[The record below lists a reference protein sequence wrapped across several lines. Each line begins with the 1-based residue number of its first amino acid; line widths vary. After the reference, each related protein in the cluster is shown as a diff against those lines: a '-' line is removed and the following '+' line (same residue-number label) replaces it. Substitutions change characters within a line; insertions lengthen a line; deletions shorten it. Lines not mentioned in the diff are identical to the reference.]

1 MNTSQIL
8 SAIDQEISR
17 LEQARSLLQGSNG
30 SSTPAVEVKRRGR
43 PPGQAKPLPDKA
55 APVKQTRTMSED
67 GRARIAAAQKA
78 RWALKKKADQKA
90 AKAAMPNPAAK
101 KTAVKKNAA
110 PAKVAAKKAA
120 VTIKRSAPT
129 KAALPAKK
137 AAARKSAPVERCS
150 KEERWYISSED
161 PCARQAGRSG
171 GDRHCNG

>member
-1 MNTSQIL
+1 MNTSEIL

-30 SSTPAVEVKRRGR
+30 PSTPAVEVKRRGR

-110 PAKVAAKKAA
+110 PAKVAREEGSRHHQTVRTHESSTAGEEGSCQEECPDQ
-120 VTIKRSAPT
+120 RH
-129 KAALPAKK
+129 
-137 AAARKSAPVERCS
+137 S

-161 PCARQAGRSG
+161 PCPRQAGRSG
-171 GDRHCNG
+171 GD